1 MSVMEFLRP
10 QYLSVEEM
18 PENQFVVVHPLDDVP
33 EEKIDTSRLGP
44 MPMTTTVKLSLF
56 ALRGY
61 LVLMM
66 LMVFYHVSDLA
77 GFIHHSK

>member
-1 MSVMEFLRP
+1 MSVMGFLRP

-18 PENQFVVVHPLDDVP
+18 EKQFVVVHPLDDVS

-66 LMVFYHVSDLA
+66 LMVFYHVIDLA
-77 GFIHHSK
+77 GFIHHAK

>member
-1 MSVMEFLRP
+1 MSVMGFLKP
-10 QYLSVEEM
+10 QYLTADEV
-18 PENQFVVVHPLDDVP
+18 PENHFVVVHPLDDVP

-44 MPMTTTVKLSLF
+44 MPMTPSVKYSLF

-66 LMVFYHVSDLA
+66 LMVFYHVIDLA
-77 GFIHHSK
+77 GFIHHAR